1 MINLSKLLPITDA
14 SGKAVKQSPSSK
26 GDALQILENID
37 RNEQFAVIFSELQN
51 NEQTLTPVPQQT
63 GDKLTK
69 FAQNNILALL
79 SLNVDQQFEDESPE
93 LLMIREQIATLDVE
107 RIPEAVSLAGD
118 ITDLMVERPD
128 FEPVEVAFEPALD
141 QQNKIEI
148 EIPPINTQAIA
159 VQPPEVEDI
168 SSEIQPI
175 LPPKNPE
182 TKQSVD
188 LAASNGNFE
197 SEITEKTQ
205 AVLNNNSQPAI
216 PLNQV
221 PAPKPVNAEKAE
233 TAGLPPNSPKEGTA
247 PAAALANST
256 ARDGAE
262 YRDDSQRQAPV
273 IAKEMKVTVLKQET
287 HLAPPVHTSLAQQI
301 TDRIAEQFGKADTRL
316 ASQAVD
322 AVTKLSNT
330 SVKVLQIQL
339 APPDLGMLT
348 MRMSLKADVLNLHLQ
363 TANPKTAALIQ
374 SDREALAGLL
384 RVAGYMVDGLQIQV
398 TPSEKGTGGQAL
410 SSGSGHF
417 QPGQSHSG
425 GNQSNSGTA
434 GQSWQQ
440 QDNENYNIREGDA
453 QAESRLNRPDR
464 DAVYI

>member
-118 ITDLMVERPD
+118 IPDLMVERPD

-247 PAAALANST
+247 AALANST

-348 MRMSLKADVLNLHLQ
+348 MRMSLKADVLHLHLQ
-363 TANPKTAALIQ
+363 VAQSQTATLIQ
-374 SDREALAGLL
+374 NDREALTGLL
-384 RVAGYMVDGLQIQV
+384 RSAGYMVEGLQIQV

-410 SSGSGHF
+410 SSGNGHF

-425 GNQSNSGTA
+425 SDQANNGMP
-434 GQSWQQ
+434 GQSSRQKN
-440 QDNENYNIREGDA
+440 NENFTIREGDA
-453 QAESRLNRPDR
+453 QVESRHYRPDG